1 MTKASLNAD
10 NSKQITLPAFSSEP
24 VVLVVEEEA
33 AIREMLFLVL
43 RQNGFTV
50 HLARNGEEAIMMFSP
65 LQWEVDVVLLDW
77 GMDGMD
83 GPQTLAV
90 LREMNP
96 KIACCFM
103 SGGAA
108 AMHERETPVLPKPFT
123 ITMLIEELRSLVH

>member
-1 MTKASLNAD
+1 MTKALLNAD
-10 NSKQITLPAFSSEP
+10 NSKQIVLPASSSEP

-43 RQNGFTV
+43 RQNGFMV
-50 HLARNGEEAIMMFSP
+50 HLARNGEEAITMFSS

-77 GMDGMD
+77 GMDGQ
-83 GPQTLAV
+83 QTLAV